1 MKKVFALVLTLA
13 LLLSAT
19 AVFAEKTQITL
30 WSIAVESDAN
40 TPAYKAAINAF
51 NTFVNIPYEAG
62 EGYELVME
70 PTENELY
77 KTKIK
82 AAMSDGNNL
91 PDIFFTWS
99 MSFLGDFVDAG
110 RVYCLDDALPAY
122 KDELTDSMLAN
133 TTYDGKHYG
142 VPMTMNVVTLFAN
155 MELLAKAGWDK
166 APETYDELIK
176 CCDDLKAAG
185 IIPFGVAGKEQWCLS
200 EYVEPILVKTIGAEG
215 LKEVYQ
221 TGKWNNEGVV
231 KAMQLFY
238 DMVDKEYFDPAAPAL
253 TNEEAKQNFLAGKTA
268 FYQNGSWNCGE
279 VAAAGENFVAIPF
292 PVIDAEKS
300 TLYQMVGG
308 PNDTLAVAA
317 TAKNPEMTARLAFEL
332 GKTISREGNLIG
344 SGLPCWAV
352 NYDASKVNRVSQ
364 TVASWV
370 ANNEPL
376 VLFGDNILP
385 ANEAQIY
392 LDYISQ
398 IYAKQITAEQFAEG
412 LESEM
417 LALK

>member
-19 AVFAEKTQITL
+19 AAFAEKTQLTL

-40 TPAYKAAINAF
+40 RPAYEAAIAAYNAENADF
-51 NTFVNIPYEAG
+51 
-62 EGYELVME
+62 ELVME
-70 PTENELY
+70 VTENEAY

-99 MSFLGDFVDAG
+99 MAFLGDFVEAE
-110 RVYCLDDALPAY
+110 RVLCLDEYIPEY
-122 KDELTDSMLAN
+122 SEELTDAMLAN
-133 TTYDGKHYG
+133 TTYGGKHYG

-155 MELLAKAGWDK
+155 MDLLAKAGWDK
-166 APETYDELIK
+166 APETYEELIK
-176 CCDDLKAAG
+176 CCDDLKAAE
-185 IIPFGVAGKEQWCLS
+185 IIPFGVAGKEPWCLS

-221 TGKWNNEGVV
+221 TGKWNNDGVV
-231 KAMQLFY
+231 KAMQLFA
-238 DMVDKEYFDPAAPAL
+238 DMTTKEYFDPSAPAL

-300 TLYQMVGG
+300 TLYQGVGG
-308 PNDTLAVAA
+308 PNDTLAV
-317 TAKNPEMTARLAFEL
+317 TASTANPEAAAKAALYL
-332 GKTISREGNLIG
+332 GKTISKEGNLIG
-344 SGLPCWAV
+344 SGLPCWVV
-352 NYDASKVNRVSQ
+352 NYDASSVNRVSN

-376 VLFGDNILP
+376 VLFGDNILS

-392 LDYISQ
+392 LDYIVK
-398 IYAKQITAEQFAEG
+398 IYAGEITPEQFAEG
-412 LESEM
+412 LEAEM
-417 LALK
+417 AALAE